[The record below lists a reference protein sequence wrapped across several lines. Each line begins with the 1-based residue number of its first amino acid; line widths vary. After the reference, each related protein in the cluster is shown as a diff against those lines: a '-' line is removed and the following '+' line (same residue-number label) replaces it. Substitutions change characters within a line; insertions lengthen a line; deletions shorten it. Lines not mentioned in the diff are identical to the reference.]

1 MMENSKGV
9 DCVVRM
15 FGKTGLV
22 YVRETREHGSNVR
35 IGSTDVLSGKF
46 KRLHREIWGEVERIR
61 CARLC
66 ICLGVL

>member
-9 DCVVRM
+9 DCIVRM

-46 KRLHREIWGEVERIR
+46 KRLHREKF
-61 CARLC
+61 
-66 ICLGVL
+66 GVRWRESGVQDYVFA